1 MSPALADVWQM
12 LATAFA
18 PPLQLPVREA
28 MLDLLVA
35 DLEQALDDAG
45 LARGLEPAALREAL
59 AVVATPDGLLREYA
73 RVFLPPGALATPN
86 LTRYVDGGPT
96 GPCMDALERAYAHHG
111 LAPSDGLRDL
121 PDHLAHQAAAVA
133 HLLRQVDTSAGAD
146 FARLCLAGALPV
158 LREHLS
164 RVAPG
169 SPYTVLVA
177 LAARLVAPW
186 TAAPSADSS
195 ARRGPGRRHD
205 PSHGVW
211 RHCPGCGK
219 PFAREKELAIMA
231 EALARAQLPSTHLD
245 RCPDCRDRDQ
255 GFFHR
260 EIA

>member
-133 HLLRQVDTSAGAD
+133 HLLRQVDTSAARACEPCGTGFAVRRAGGAGGPAGRALD
-146 FARLCLAGALPV
+146 GGPVCGFVCPARPGAATRPVARGVAPLPRLWQALRAGEGIGHHGRSPGAGSTAV
-158 LREHLS
+158 D
-164 RVAPG
+164 APG
-169 SPYTVLVA
+169 SMP
-177 LAARLVAPW
+177 RL
-186 TAAPSADSS
+186 S
-195 ARRGPGRRHD
+195 
-205 PSHGVW
+205 
-211 RHCPGCGK
+211 
-219 PFAREKELAIMA
+219 
-231 EALARAQLPSTHLD
+231 
-245 RCPDCRDRDQ
+245 
-255 GFFHR
+255 
-260 EIA
+260 